1 MQSQEGYRRRRESLL
16 CLNCDLITAVCSHY
30 PRGEF
35 CSIWGKFPSFQIT
48 RYCSGIIFDYCRG
61 MTLAG
66 LYSVAGLQGVGYKC
80 VEATAGSI
88 FAASG
93 SSRVKIMT
101 QELGVCSDVWLW
113 CWENVQ
119 YWGFFAFN

>member
-1 MQSQEGYRRRRESLL
+1 MQLQEGYRKRRESLL
-16 CLNCDLITAVCSHY
+16 CLNRDLITAVCSHY
-30 PRGEF
+30 PQGEF

-66 LYSVAGLQGVGYKC
+66 LYSVAGLQGVGCKC

-88 FAASG
+88 CSFWN
-93 SSRVKIMT
+93 VKGEIMT
-101 QELGVCSDVWLW
+101 QELGVRSDVCLW

-119 YWGFFAFN
+119 Y